1 MQTVPD
7 RKTGKWAAY
16 DISRAAHDLDWRP
29 RALSATIADYIGW
42 LRQNNWPEGRA

>member
-16 DISRAAHDLDWRP
+16 DISRAAQDLDWRP

-42 LRQNNWPEGRA
+42 LRKAKET